1 MTLNI
6 SHPSFC
12 VSGHLAHLCLSF
24 VRLRAFMFTDSL
36 VWAFPKGL
44 DVYVPFGTLI
54 SSVSLNMP
62 LLEIAAKKQQ

>member
-1 MTLNI
+1 
-6 SHPSFC
+6 
-12 VSGHLAHLCLSF
+12 
-24 VRLRAFMFTDSL
+24 MFTDSL